1 MFLMKK
7 IIFIILIFFNVLAF
21 AEQKLDQIE
30 VIINDDVITH
40 SEFMEALNRANQQ
53 ANSSVPSKE
62 NLKKQVLEQLINK
75 KLQLQTAQ
83 HLGIEISDSA
93 LNQAIASVAQQNNIS
108 VKDLYQHLSEEHLTV
123 SEYRQEIREQ
133 MLLQKVQQQEIA
145 GKVKITP
152 EEVSAF
158 LHSRTWQNN
167 AEKEYHIED
176 ILVPVND
183 EPSSDELVQAKN
195 HALEVMTKLRSGQ
208 SFSTLAQAESGEKH
222 ALKGG
227 DLGFLKLPEI
237 PSAFAEQ
244 ITHMRANDIAG
255 PIQAPNG
262 FHIIKLTAVRERGD
276 NKPDRKQVEESLL
289 QQKFEEAL
297 QSWISKLRGQ
307 ASIFYPGKK
316 GLNEKA

>member
-1 MFLMKK
+1 MKK
-7 IIFIILIFFNVLAF
+7 LIFIILIFFNALAF

-40 SEFMEALNRANQQ
+40 SELIEAMNRANHPE
-53 ANSSVPSKE
+53 NSAQPNV
-62 NLKKQVLEQLINK
+62 KKQVLEQLINK
-75 KLQLQTAQ
+75 KLQLQTAH
-83 HLGIEISDSA
+83 HLGIEIPESA
-93 LNQAIASVAQQNNIS
+93 LDQAITSVAQQNNIS
-108 VKDLYQHLSEEHLTV
+108 VKELYQHLSEEHLTI
-123 SEYRQEIREQ
+123 SEYRREIREQ
-133 MLLQKVQQQEIA
+133 MLLQKVQQQEIVS
-145 GKVKITP
+145 KVKVTP

-158 LHSRTWQNN
+158 LRSRTWKNN
-167 AEKEYHIED
+167 EAKEYHIED
-176 ILVPVND
+176 ILIPVND

-195 HALEVMTKLRSGQ
+195 HAIEVMTKLRSGQ
-208 SFSTLAQAESGEKH
+208 SFSTLAQAESGDKH

-244 ITHMRANDIAG
+244 ITHMRAKDIAG

-262 FHIIKLTAVRERGD
+262 FHIIKLTEVRSLGG

-307 ASIFYPGKK
+307 SSIFYPGK
-316 GLNEKA
+316 NEKA